1 MPFNVGGYIYN
12 GQMGF
17 NQRFKSVITNGLIL
31 QLDASSVTSYGGS
44 GSTWTDLSGQGVNG
58 TINGVSWVSDGLK
71 SYFNFPTVSDN
82 NYISTATSQ
91 TYLDFTFVFQPDFTA
106 SGLVGLIGS
115 SAPGTAADKSLR
127 FSADG
132 SNAWTITS
140 RNPGDVND
148 WAYGPYIKSKSATNW
163 LGSKKEDQSFIKSV
177 SPIHWVK
184 KTSPPVFIVHG
195 DADPTVPYQESVA
208 LHAALVAAGVKTEF
222 ITIPGGLHGK
232 FDKDQNTML
241 NTAIFKFI
249 ESLEAFKK

>member
-31 QLDASSVTSYGGS
+31 QLDASSITSYGGT

-106 SGLVGLIGS
+106 TSLVGLIGS

-148 WAYGPYIKSKSATNW
+148 WAYSAGTTYYVNGTASNTLVSGWNVFGGYKTNQNTFPASFSAF
-163 LGSKKEDQSFIKSV
+163 LGSSAYPSRGFKGKL
-177 SPIHWVK
+177 
-184 KTSPPVFIVHG
+184 
-195 DADPTVPYQESVA
+195 AVA
-208 LHAALVAAGVKTEF
+208 LMYNRQLSAAEQAYNYTVLKQRF
-222 ITIPGGLHGK
+222 GL
-232 FDKDQNTML
+232 
-241 NTAIFKFI
+241 
-249 ESLEAFKK
+249 